1 MEGNKWRY
9 KVEGRKN
16 YRSIERSKKDVEG
29 RKKVGREN
37 MRKVTF
43 YLRLVILTRDQNSV
57 RELQENI

>member
-1 MEGNKWRY
+1 MEIESRGSKKLPVDRA
-9 KVEGRKN
+9 VE
-16 YRSIERSKKDVEG
+16 KDVEG